1 MNTGERGGI
10 GWRALMVA
18 VPLAGQLASYSLRQA
33 RGDVLAGLA
42 AAAVLIPQ
50 SMAYGQ
56 VAGLTPTAGLY
67 AALGAAVGYAL
78 FTSTRVVSVG
88 PSSVMAIMTFTAV
101 HDRAHGVAGPAL
113 ALATGL
119 ALLAGVLCLTGAVLR
134 LGNLAELLSQPVML
148 GYLAGSG
155 LVIIASQANK
165 LLGVTVE
172 GRGTIVQVWQVLTH
186 LTRAHPLSASL
197 GAGCL
202 VVLVLL
208 RHYAPALPGSL
219 VVVLG
224 AIAISATARL
234 GDHGVALVGAVS
246 RGLPIPAL
254 PALSPADVW
263 ALLPAAAGVALVAS
277 AEIGRAAGGFGTYR
291 GVRLNADRE
300 LAALGAANA
309 VTAVLGGLPSA
320 ASYSRSTSAR
330 RTGATTQV
338 FQLVTAGAVVVALL
352 AGSPLAARLPLTA
365 LAAVA
370 MTSAAR
376 LIDFGAFLQIWR
388 GWRAEGVIALVAAI
402 GVIGLGA
409 LQGLLLA
416 VALAVWQLVRAAAH
430 PHDAVLAYAGPDQP
444 PREVADD
451 DPAHPDVLIYRVD
464 APLFF
469 ANAHRIR
476 DRVLAL
482 AAQRSP
488 ELQYVILDAEA
499 VFYLDATAAE
509 TLARLAVELR
519 AHSWQL
525 VVARPRQA
533 VLNTLRSTPYEHGA
547 AQHLPSFPTVRA
559 AFAATQRPPP

>member
-10 GWRALMVA
+10 GWRALTVV
-18 VPLAGQLASYSLRQA
+18 VPLAGQLVSYSLRQA

-56 VAGLTPTAGLY
+56 VAGLTPTTGLY

-165 LLGVTVE
+165 LVGVTVQ

-186 LTRAHPLSASL
+186 LNRAHPLTAIL

-208 RHYAPALPGSL
+208 RRFPALPGSL
-219 VVVLG
+219 VVLLG

-234 GDHGVALVGAVS
+234 GERGVALVGAVS
-246 RGLPIPAL
+246 PGLPVPAL
-254 PALSPADVW
+254 PALNAADVW

-277 AEIGRAAGGFGTYR
+277 AEIGRAAGGLGTYR

-309 VTAVLGGLPSA
+309 VTGVLGGLPSA

-376 LIDFGAFLQIWR
+376 LIDVGAFLQIWR

-464 APLFF
+464 APLFS

-476 DRVLAL
+476 DRVFAL
-482 AAQRSP
+482 AAQRAP
-488 ELQYVILDAEA
+488 ELRYVILDAEA
-499 VFYLDATAAE
+499 VFYVDATAAE

-525 VVARPRQA
+525 FVARPREA
-533 VLNTLRSTPYEHGA
+533 VLHTLHSTPYEHGA

-559 AFAATQRPPP
+559 AFDATQRPPP